1 MGDLLHPVRPD
12 DSRFGRCGT
21 HLRAQDD
28 PARFGSGDAEL
39 HFDGADQPRFYV
51 MRVKRRPAVVAAMT
65 CHHRVSQCLCSADAQ
80 PFWMV
85 VAPPGASIPEPELM
99 LVKLLP
105 GEGVKL
111 HPGTWHAGP
120 FFTNAT
126 ALFIN
131 LELRTTNENDHNASR
146 LDRPMQLELT

>member
-65 CHHRVSQCLCSADAQ
+65 CHHRVSPCLCSADAY

-131 LELRTTNENDHNASR
+131 PKLSTTNENDHNATLVGRSIH
-146 LDRPMQLELT
+146 LHLT